1 MYGSNKSIAS
11 YGFSGYN
18 AGTKTVTVNDYS
30 ATNNSGIDKLIN
42 IEEIQFSDKNF
53 TWTDLSTLISRAG
66 SVGASFGVLR
76 VGSANADGL
85 VGTDLNDLIYG
96 NEGNDLISA
105 GNGNDT
111 ILGGTGNDLIDGGAG
126 IDMVIYL
133 GSKISYKVTK
143 TASGF
148 TVSSTA
154 DGLDTLSNVER
165 IRFPDGGF
173 AWDLVPNQS
182 AGETALLLGSVLPG
196 KLALDV
202 SKQSLVGAV
211 IDLFDT
217 GYGMSDLAGALL
229 RLDIWT
235 TLTGQLIS
243 PKARTLAEDTVIVK
257 YLLTN
262 VYGIVPDST
271 TLNANASAMH
281 NELSQGAWLAQLALS
296 NAGQTH
302 IGLVGLYSTGLAY
315 G

>member
-1 MYGSNKSIAS
+1 
-11 YGFSGYN
+11 
-18 AGTKTVTVNDYS
+18 
-30 ATNNSGIDKLIN
+30 
-42 IEEIQFSDKNF
+42 
-53 TWTDLSTLISRAG
+53 
-66 SVGASFGVLR
+66 VLR

-148 TVSSTA
+148 TISSTA

-196 KLALDV
+196 KLALDA
-202 SKQSLVGAV
+202 SKQSLVGAM